1 MNEPFPDSTA
11 LLAAVAESLHEKKAQ
26 ELRAYDAREAS
37 GITDYI
43 VIAGAMNAPHLKALA
58 NTMRLNFKAAAA
70 GGFRKSGTPDSGWI
84 VVDLADVI
92 VHLMTGECRGY
103 YALEELLK
111 DLPSAP
117 LPEPG

>member
-1 MNEPFPDSTA
+1 MTDLFSDSAA
-11 LLAAVAESLHEKKAQ
+11 LLAAVAESLNEKKAQ
-26 ELRAYDAREAS
+26 ELRAYDARAVS

-43 VIAGAMNAPHLKALA
+43 VVAGALNAPHLKALA
-58 NTMRLNFKAAAA
+58 NMMRLNFKSAAA

-103 YALEELLK
+103 YALDELLK
-111 DLPSAP
+111 DLPPAP
-117 LPEPG
+117 LPELA